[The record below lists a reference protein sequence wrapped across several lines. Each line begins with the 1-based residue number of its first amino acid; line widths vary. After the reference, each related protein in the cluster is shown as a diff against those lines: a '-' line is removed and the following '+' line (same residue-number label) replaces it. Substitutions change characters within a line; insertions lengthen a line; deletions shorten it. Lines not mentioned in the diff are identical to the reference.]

1 MKGLSDASNHHD
13 KNTSNNTAAT
23 VTATEL
29 LAGWIK
35 RKEARDK
42 IPSPEAKKE
51 YFLTASDLFMAEI
64 DLVGGGVGIG
74 PAKKYYWHIHLVRK
88 SLNKHGEEAVGRKLM
103 ARYKR
108 NEKKRLKEEQ
118 AGRALQRLKAETS
131 TRTEMATGAAAAKG
145 NDSAV
150 KTKVVTDGTAK
161 SMGNREIVE
170 KRIRN
175 LRGEM
180 LALVKSQM
188 TYTFLSKQHPKW
200 RVEVPHM
207 NKAFFAAFMG
217 RPADVEL
224 ETFVKNGA
232 YITVKQ
238 VEASEFFAIT
248 NEEQLVKHFDCCSFK
263 IASDVTVHY
272 KPATMH
278 FSATGCSKLYWPR
291 SWDAFFGGN

>member
-1 MKGLSDASNHHD
+1 MKGLSGASNHHD
-13 KNTSNNTAAT
+13 ENTSNNTAAT
-23 VTATEL
+23 VTANEL
-29 LAGWIK
+29 LVSWIK
-35 RKEARDK
+35 RKEAREK
-42 IPSPEAKKE
+42 IFSPEAKKE
-51 YFLTASDLFMAEI
+51 YFLTASDLSRLPS

-88 SLNKHGEEAVGRKLM
+88 SLHEHGEEAVGRKLM

-118 AGRALQRLKAETS
+118 AERALQRLKAETS
-131 TRTEMATGAAAAKG
+131 TAGSAAAKG
-145 NDSAV
+145 NNSAV
-150 KTKVVTDGTAK
+150 KTKNVSDGA
-161 SMGNREIVE
+161 IVE
-170 KRIRN
+170 KRIRD

-207 NKAFFAAFMG
+207 NKASFAAFMG
-217 RPADVEL
+217 RPTDVEL

-232 YITVKQ
+232 YFTVD

-248 NEEQLVKHFDCCSFK
+248 DEEQLVKHFDCCSFK
-263 IASDVTVHY
+263 IASTVTVRY